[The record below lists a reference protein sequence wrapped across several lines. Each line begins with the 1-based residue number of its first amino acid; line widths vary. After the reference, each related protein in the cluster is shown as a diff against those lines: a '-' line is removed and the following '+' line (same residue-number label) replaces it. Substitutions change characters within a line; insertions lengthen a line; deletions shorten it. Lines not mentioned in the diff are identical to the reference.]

1 MSAFMHLHAHS
12 RYSTLD
18 GMSSV
23 AQMVEIAAKDGQ
35 PGLALTDHGLMSGS
49 LELYKECKK
58 YGIRPFP
65 GIEAYL
71 VKTLEKEE
79 QRYHCGLLALNL
91 EGYRALVKLSSLS
104 HGKDHFHRKPRISFP
119 ELLEFGRQHG
129 RDVVLLSGCYF
140 GIVIQ
145 TYLDAGE
152 SVAGDVIRRLA
163 KCFPHFYIEIQM
175 HNTVHK
181 DGSTDWDLA
190 NWLMVMAHFYELP
203 VVVTQD
209 AHYAV
214 REDKPA
220 HEMMKKL
227 GYMSSDE
234 SEILFPGNSYHLAT
248 TGWMEHQYQ
257 GQIEAWEEA
266 QGSFRRILVENS
278 LEMPALDNYKFH
290 VPRLSK
296 LPNTTLREEAEKGL
310 AWRKA
315 TDQKYQERLNYEL
328 STIKTMGYANYFLLT
343 SRLLTWCSDSGI
355 LTNTRGS
362 ANGSLV
368 CWALGIT
375 QIDPLKWGISFD
387 RFMHPTRQ
395 KPPDIDVD
403 VERDRRQELIAHI
416 SEDFDVTSIGTF
428 LKMGESGET
437 GRGSVFV
444 KYLSYK
450 RKVLGDKFK
459 DSEFGSLENLW
470 GLDKIV
476 PDDAQTLRRLARMS
490 VLTGGGTHAAG
501 YVLASSSYP
510 LSNYIPTMLV
520 GGVSGNRVTQM
531 TMDDCETAG
540 YVKEDFLGVAALTTV
555 AKILEA
561 IGRKTKYGL
570 TWIPDD
576 DKQACAE
583 LSSGRTGTGIF
594 QFEGYSTAKG
604 ARQMRIRNCRD
615 AIICLALTRPASLDA
630 GADQEY
636 MEFRKRLKKPAYIH
650 PIFEQY
656 TKETYGVFVI
666 QDQVIDVIRAIGM
679 SYEDLNDMLKAVKAS
694 NERIKEAEKTFARIA
709 PHFKR
714 LCVKQGM
721 SHTQAIQ
728 AWNKVRSFS
737 DYGFNRAHATAYG
750 LLGYRMAYLKIHYP
764 LEFMCAT
771 LQTWAG
777 TEKEP
782 VYQHEARRM
791 GITIHRASV
800 HDSDLNWTI
809 EGEGLRKGLLSTKGI
824 GPAFAEKIIRQREIA
839 DFYSEEDLQKRC
851 GKVVFDALGHTLEPL
866 SAKEEEAAKVAIREA
881 GALQRKARKEAKAAI
896 AEAERKARKEAKTL
910 RFDLSKPI
918 GQKVGAK

>member
-1 MSAFMHLHAHS
+1 MTAFFHLHAHS
-12 RYSTLD
+12 KYSCLD
-18 GMSSV
+18 GMSSIADMVKIV
-23 AQMVEIAAKDGQ
+23 AEDGQ
-35 PGLALTDHGLMSGS
+35 PALAISDHGLMSGS

-65 GIEAYL
+65 GIEAYI

-79 QRYHCGLLALNL
+79 ERYHIGLLALDL
-91 EGYRALVKLSSLS
+91 EGYRALVNLSTLS
-104 HGKDHFHRKPRISFP
+104 FGRDHFYRKPRISLP
-119 ELLEFGRQHG
+119 ELLEFGKQHG
-129 RDVVLLSGCYF
+129 KHVVLLSGCYF
-140 GIVIQ
+140 GLVIQ
-145 TYLDAGE
+145 TFLSDGEAAAGG
-152 SVAGDVIRRLA
+152 VVDNLA
-163 KCFPHFYIEIQM
+163 RGFHNFYIEVQM
-175 HNTVHK
+175 HNTVHR

-190 NWLMVMAHFYELP
+190 NWLVALAHFKGIP
-203 VVVTQD
+203 IVVTQD
-209 AHYAV
+209 AHYAE
-214 REDKPA
+214 RADKPA

-248 TGWMEHQYQ
+248 AGWMEHQYA
-257 GQIEAWEEA
+257 GQMEAWEEA
-266 QGSFRRILVENS
+266 QGSFRRILLENS

-310 AWRKA
+310 VWRKKE
-315 TDQKYQERLNYEL
+315 TDQKYLERLDYEL
-328 STIKTMGYANYFLLT
+328 STVKKMGYANYFLLT
-343 SRLLTWCSDSGI
+343 SRLLKWCSEQGI

-459 DSEFGSLENLW
+459 DSEFGRLENLW

-490 VLTGGGTHAAG
+490 VFTGGGTHAAG
-501 YVLASSSYP
+501 YVLASSGYP
-510 LSNYIPTMLV
+510 LANYIPTMLV

-531 TMDDCETAG
+531 MMDDCETAG

-615 AIICLALTRPASLDA
+615 AIICLALTRPAALDA

-636 MEFRKRLKKPAYIH
+636 MEFRKRLKKPTYIH

-721 SHTQAIQ
+721 THTQAMQ

-750 LLGYRMAYLKIHYP
+750 LLGYRMAYLKVHYP

-777 TEKEP
+777 AENEP
-782 VYQHEARRM
+782 LYQQEARRM
-791 GITIHRASV
+791 GITIHRASI
-800 HDSDLNWTI
+800 HDSDENWKI
-809 EGEGLRKGLLSTKGI
+809 ENGGLRKGFLSVKGI
-824 GPAFAEKIIRQREIA
+824 GKKGAPKIVAQREIA

-851 GKVVFDALGHTLEPL
+851 GKVVFDVLGHTLEPL
-866 SAKEEEAAKVAIREA
+866 SAKEREAAQAVIKIATAKKRAVVVAK
-881 GALQRKARKEAKAAI
+881 KA
-896 AEAERKARKEAKTL
+896 TP

-918 GQKVGAK
+918 GRKVGAE